1 MLQVWKVSLSSPRQ
15 FAKYSQ
21 PDHNSL
27 QYWPDIWT
35 PRYLRTNYTATQK
48 TENQMA
54 WAKIL
59 LIIFIRKNLQIN
71 WLPQITTSLCW
82 KLFIC
87 GLCTILSLLSIWS
100 INYRPPCILSNSMT
114 TLYQKTANISA
125 CVFYEY
131 QGSRQFCDISANW
144 ATLTGA
150 TAVARNVLEC
160 AAKCQILDQDTDS
173 SCNAFKYYNETLSC
187 EMAQVDTAGV
197 L

>member
-21 PDHNSL
+21 PDHNSP

-59 LIIFIRKNLQIN
+59 LIIFIRKSLQIN
-71 WLPQITTSLCW
+71 WLPQINTATMLKIVYLW
-82 KLFIC
+82 PLHD
-87 GLCTILSLLSIWS
+87 SLLSIWS

-125 CVFYEY
+125 CMFYEY

-160 AAKCQILDQDTDS
+160 AAKCQILDQDTG
-173 SCNAFKYYNETLSC
+173 CNAFKYYNETLSC
-187 EMAQVDTAGV
+187 EMTQVDTAGV
-197 L
+197 M